1 MTFEKSFDNF
11 VRILSEEEVTPEISP
26 GALSDIAKEFSL
38 RSIVAILSS
47 DHHSGNH
54 EEPDTV
60 ISLFGPIPE
69 NEAPAYLFRHG
80 MAGRKHVTYNIYL
93 YGDNKWSEEE
103 YKSFSVIVNIL
114 AGHFE
119 RFLLS
124 KTVEKSMLTQY
135 LTGLPNAGGYLD
147 EVAKIM
153 QKGNIMQYDSYYF
166 NLKSFGLINRRYGLE
181 EGNEIMKRYA
191 KALDDFRE
199 DDEVIGHLGGD
210 NYVAL
215 IKKERTK
222 EFLKLLSGV
231 KTYGIKNDKKENL
244 KIMAVA
250 GIYAVDESLKNPGQ
264 LISRAAMACTYA
276 KNVANKPYVFVNKAM
291 STRIYRQ
298 KQIESHYEEAIASDE
313 FRAYLQPKVD
323 TITGE
328 MVGAEAL
335 ARWFY
340 NGNVLYPTEFVPILE
355 MEGTVVSLD
364 LYILKKT
371 CEYIKGWIAAGLNPV
386 PVSVNFSR
394 KDLNYKNLAKEVI
407 KIVDESGIDRKY
419 IEIEVTETSS
429 EDERI
434 LMTAF
439 LSKLKENNIA
449 TSIDDFGTGFSSLST
464 LRDFPVNTIKI
475 DRSFINTDILKKND
489 EIVLKNIV
497 SMAKDLGISVIAEG
511 VEREDQA
518 QLLKKVGCHVVQ
530 GFLFD
535 NPMAPKY
542 FEKRLEKR
550 YYL

>member
-1 MTFEKSFDNF
+1 MTFEKSFYNF
-11 VRILSEEEVTPEISP
+11 VQILSEDEVTPEISP

-38 RSIVAILSS
+38 RSIVAIVSIVTDDDSEKDS
-47 DHHSGNH
+47 DK
-54 EEPDTV
+54 TV
-60 ISLFGPIPE
+60 PLFGPVPE

-80 MAGRKHVTYNIYL
+80 MAGRKLVTYNVFL
-93 YGDNKWSEEE
+93 YGNDKWSEEK
-103 YKSFSVIVNIL
+103 YNSFSVIINIL

-124 KTVEKSMLTQY
+124 KVVEKSALTHY
-135 LTGLPNAGGYLD
+135 LTGFPNSGGFFATA
-147 EVAKIM
+147 AKIM
-153 QKGNIMQYDSYYF
+153 ENGEIMQYDSFYF
-166 NLKSFGLINRRYGLE
+166 NLKSYGLINRRYGQN
-181 EGNEIMKRYA
+181 EGDEIMKRYA
-191 KALDDFRE
+191 EKLKEFRG

-231 KTYGIKNDKKENL
+231 KVYGYKNEKKENI
-244 KIMAVA
+244 KISAVA
-250 GIYAVDESLKNPGQ
+250 GVYAVDDSLKNPGQ
-264 LISRAAMACTYA
+264 LVSRAAMACSYA

-298 KQIESHYEEAIASDE
+298 KQIENHYEEALANDE
-313 FRAYLQPKVD
+313 FRVYLQPKVD

-328 MVGAEAL
+328 IVGAEAL

-355 MEGTVVSLD
+355 QEGMVASLD
-364 LYILKKT
+364 LYILRKT
-371 CEYIKGWIAAGLNPV
+371 CELIKEWIEKDLNPV

-394 KDLNYKNLAKEVI
+394 RDLGYKNLAREVV
-407 KIVDESGIDRKY
+407 KIVDETGIDHKY

-434 LMTAF
+434 MMTAF
-439 LSKLKENNIA
+439 LSKLREANIS

-464 LRDFPVNTIKI
+464 LRDFPVKMIKI
-475 DRSFINTDILKKND
+475 DRSFINTDILNRND
-489 EIVLKNIV
+489 EIVLKNII
-497 SMAKDLGISVIAEG
+497 SMAKDLGIGVIAEG
-511 VEREDQA
+511 VEREDQSD
-518 QLLKKVGCHVVQ
+518 LLKKVGCHIVQ

-535 NPMAPKY
+535 NPMLPKDY
-542 FEKRLEKR
+542 LKRLEKR
-550 YYL
+550 